1 MLDVRLTDRIPKADA
16 LAVPVRASDVDG
28 VAAGHGAETLPADVA
43 AFLTDTGADGA
54 AGTVDVL
61 PLPGATPPVAYLVGV
76 GEAGPDQLR
85 RAGAAA
91 VRAATGAAE
100 HGLRHL
106 AVTLGHG
113 AEPAAVRGLV
123 EGLHLGSYRYSLK
136 SKAAKSLRRV
146 TVVVDDPEQH
156 ADALARGLVAGRATC
171 AARDLINTPSLQ
183 KSPAWL
189 AGQAERWLSSLGV
202 AVRIRGEDEL
212 AAEGFNGVLAVGG
225 GSDRPPRLIEARWAP
240 RGARGPRVVLVGKGI
255 TFDTGG
261 VSIKT
266 AEGMMQMKTD
276 MAGGAAV
283 LGALAAAAEL
293 RLPLRVTAL
302 VPAAEN
308 ALSGS
313 SYRPSDVIR
322 QYGGRTTEVRNTD
335 AEGRVVLADALAYAA
350 ARLRPDLLVDVAT
363 LTGAIRISLG
373 TGTGGLFASDDALA
387 DGLLAAA
394 EDAGEKLWR
403 LPLLADCEDLVGSD
417 VADGNNASG
426 SPGAVTAAL
435 FLRPFTG
442 GVPWAHLDIA
452 GAARAA
458 ADNAEVSR
466 GGTGF
471 GVRLLLRWLE
481 SLAAAA

>member
-1 MLDVRLTDRIPKADA
+1 
-16 LAVPVRASDVDG
+16 
-28 VAAGHGAETLPADVA
+28 
-43 AFLTDTGADGA
+43 
-54 AGTVDVL
+54 
-61 PLPGATPPVAYLVGV
+61 
-76 GEAGPDQLR
+76 
-85 RAGAAA
+85 
-91 VRAATGAAE
+91 VRAATGSAE
-100 HGLRHL
+100 RGLRHL

-113 AEPAAVRGLV
+113 AGPAAVRGLV
-123 EGLHLGSYRYSLK
+123 EGVCLGSYRYSLK
-136 SKAAKSLRRV
+136 SKTPASLRRV
-146 TVVVDDPEQH
+146 TVVTEGADRH
-156 ADALARGLVAGRATC
+156 ADALARGLAAARATC

-189 AGQAERWLSSLGV
+189 AGRAQRWLAPLGV
-202 AVRIRGEDEL
+202 AVRIRGADEL
-212 AAEGFNGVLAVGG
+212 AAEGFNGILAVGG

-261 VSIKT
+261 LSIKP

-283 LGALAAAAEL
+283 LGALAGAAEL
-293 RLPLRVTAL
+293 GLPLRVTAL

-308 ALSGS
+308 AVSGA

-350 ARLRPDLLVDVAT
+350 ARLRPDLLVDAAT

-373 TGTGGLFASDDALA
+373 TTTGGLLASDDVLA
-387 DGLLAAA
+387 DRLLAAA
-394 EDAGEKLWR
+394 RDAGEKLWR
-403 LPLLADCEDLVGSD
+403 MPLLTEYEELVGSD
-417 VADGNNASG
+417 VADGNNAAG
-426 SPGAVTAAL
+426 RPGAVTAAL
-435 FLRPFTG
+435 FLRPFAG

-452 GAARAA
+452 GAARAT
-458 ADNAEVSR
+458 ADDAEVSR

-481 SLAAAA
+481 NLAAA